1 MRSREPGVGGVG
13 EVRGEQT
20 MKVVGGQMRFSC
32 PVKGKWE
39 AKERLSKDG
48 YVCNIL
54 VAGGI
59 RGEGGPKWM

>member
-1 MRSREPGVGGVG
+1 
-13 EVRGEQT
+13 

-59 RGEGGPKWM
+59 RVEGGPKWM